1 MADIGCASCS
11 SDMDAETNLTTRR
24 ETPSNAFSNI
34 RLHPPSAGCSRRSLV
49 PVRRRVV
56 HGTEGA
62 ALDLG
67 QKVSMIFCVPGLYAP
82 VTDTLFNR
90 DACFRTIDALVK
102 SAGLNQPS
110 TDIHSVDCLL
120 AYYFDLPV
128 AISKSTLPRKEAGIS
143 RPYWPSNTSG
153 RSLRR

>member
-1 MADIGCASCS
+1 MQ
-11 SDMDAETNLTTRR
+11 
-24 ETPSNAFSNI
+24 
-34 RLHPPSAGCSRRSLV
+34 
-49 PVRRRVV
+49 
-56 HGTEGA
+56 GA
-62 ALDLG
+62 ALDRHCS
-67 QKVSMIFCVPGLYAP
+67 QKMSMIFRVCVPGLYAP

-143 RPYWPSNTSG
+143 RP
-153 RSLRR
+153 